1 MSVIT
6 TAAYAA
12 ASDADDLASAV
23 QAFLDTAVAKASDGI
38 TWAEFGELLIALLRL
53 AVTSLD
59 VVSGMDGAE
68 KKALV
73 MVAVG
78 TLLDRLA
85 DRAVPPIALPMW
97 WLVRPA
103 VRSLLMSLASGA
115 VEALLPLVRA

>member
-1 MSVIT
+1 MTAIT

-12 ASDADDLASAV
+12 ASDASDLASAV

-53 AVTSLD
+53 TVTSLD

-78 TLLDRLA
+78 SLFDRLA
-85 DRAVPPIALPMW
+85 DQAVPPIALPVW